1 MLRRRFMFE
10 MKKTL
15 IVVYKDELLMNQ
27 LKKMVETHDDNEQ
40 GVVGTRDGSIN
51 IVSWT
56 EKVWL
61 GNKKAGNISGKIL
74 FLGDIKG
81 TDKLIPVID
90 VKFDECG
97 VKFGWA
103 GNQAVVYAEPK
114 VLTTRE
120 DYDSFLDKLSALPV
134 PDFLKVAKENIAS
147 TGIDQEAD
155 TEAPAED
162 IPECSDSETAEVKEK
177 KRKKVDVFKVAK
189 KVLSSG
195 ANAIGKVGT
204 QVTAKSEEVF
214 RNRPLMKQQMLFY
227 GVVSLYNDGLEKFMN
242 I

>member
-1 MLRRRFMFE
+1 MFE
-10 MKKTL
+10 TKKTL

-27 LKKMVETHDDNEQ
+27 LKKMVETHDDNEL
-40 GVVGTRDGSIN
+40 GVIGTRDDSIN

-61 GNKKAGNISGKIL
+61 GNKKAGNIQGKIL
-74 FLGDIKG
+74 FLGEIKG

-103 GNQAVVYAEPK
+103 GNQAVVYADPK

-120 DYDSFLDKLSALPV
+120 DYDMFLEKLSALPV
-134 PDFLKVAKENIAS
+134 PSFLKATKESMTATGTDQETEDADVQPIEDSHENADTDSVEVDEKKHKVDILKGVKKAFS
-147 TGIDQEAD
+147 TGAD
-155 TEAPAED
+155 
-162 IPECSDSETAEVKEK
+162 
-177 KRKKVDVFKVAK
+177 
-189 KVLSSG
+189 
-195 ANAIGKVGT
+195 AIGKVGT
-204 QVTAKSEEVF
+204 QVASKSEEVF
-214 RNRPLMKQQMLFY
+214 RNKLLMKRQMLFY

-242 I
+242 M

>member
-1 MLRRRFMFE
+1 MFE
-10 MKKTL
+10 FETKKTL

-27 LKKMVETHDDNEQ
+27 LKKMVETHDDDAQ
-40 GVVGTRDGSIN
+40 GIIGTRDDSIN

-61 GNKKAGNISGKIL
+61 GNKKAGNIQGKIL

-103 GNQAVVYAEPK
+103 GNQAVVYVDPK
-114 VLTTRE
+114 ALTTRE
-120 DYDSFLDKLSALPV
+120 DYDVLLERLSGLPV
-134 PDFLKVAKENIAS
+134 PSFLKASKESMVATGADNATAVIAEL
-147 TGIDQEAD
+147 T
-155 TEAPAED
+155 AED
-162 IPECSDSETAEVKEK
+162 ISEKNDSDIVETD
-177 KRKKVDVFKVAK
+177 KKVRKVGVLRNVK
-189 KVLSSG
+189 KTLSKG
-195 ANAIGKVGT
+195 ANALEKV
-204 QVTAKSEEVF
+204 VASKSEELF
-214 RNRPLMKQQMLFY
+214 RNKSLMKQQMLFY

-242 I
+242 L

>member
-1 MLRRRFMFE
+1 MFGT
-10 MKKTL
+10 KKTL

-40 GVVGTRDGSIN
+40 GVVGTKDDSIN

-61 GNKKAGNISGKIL
+61 ENKKAGNIQDKIL
-74 FLGDIKG
+74 FLGEIKG

-97 VKFGWA
+97 VRFGWA
-103 GNQAVVYAEPK
+103 GNQAVVYADTK

-120 DYDSFLDKLSALPV
+120 DYDAFLEKISALPV
-134 PDFLKVAKENIAS
+134 PSFLKATKESITATNTDHKAEVADEQL
-147 TGIDQEAD
+147 T
-155 TEAPAED
+155 ED
-162 IPECSDSETAEVKEK
+162 IPENADCDSVEVDEK
-177 KRKKVDVFKVAK
+177 KRKKVDLLKGVQKAFSTSAD
-189 KVLSSG
+189 
-195 ANAIGKVGT
+195 AIGKVGT
-204 QVTAKSEEVF
+204 QVASKSKEIF
-214 RNRPLMKQQMLFY
+214 RNKSLMKRQMLFY

-242 I
+242 M